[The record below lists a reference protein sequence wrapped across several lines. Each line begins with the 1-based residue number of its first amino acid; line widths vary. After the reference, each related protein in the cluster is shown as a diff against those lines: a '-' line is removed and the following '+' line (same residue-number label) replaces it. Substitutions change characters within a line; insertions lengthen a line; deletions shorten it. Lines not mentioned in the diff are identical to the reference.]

1 MKHESS
7 HTSDESV
14 KRGFEISDVDAKN
27 VTKAGIVLSAGL
39 MIAGIVFSWTL
50 YTVFRS
56 YAPTPEAPPYTLIQ
70 PDTSSFPPMPRLQAD
85 PHTTLVPFVRAQDS
99 ILATYGWVSKDSGIA
114 RIPIERA
121 MELVVKRGLPVQA
134 Q

>member
-1 MKHESS
+1 MKHDSR

-14 KRGFEISDVDAKN
+14 KRGFETSDVDAKS

-39 MIAGIVFSWTL
+39 MIAGILFSWAL
-50 YTVFRS
+50 YTVFKA
-56 YAPTPEAPPYTLIQ
+56 YAPTPDAPPRTLVQ
-70 PDTSSFPPMPRLQAD
+70 PDTASLPPPPRLQAD
-85 PHTTLVPFVRAQDS
+85 PHTALVPFVRVQDS
-99 ILATYGWVSKDSGIA
+99 ILASYAWVNKDAGIA

-121 MELVVKRGLPVQA
+121 MELVVKKGLPVQS